1 MNFDQ
6 TLQRHGR
13 GIELSKNIKILVTF
27 DLHSRSRD
35 PRWPP
40 NTFFKVKFGP
50 KTTHNSAN
58 FWSNSIIFV
67 LFCCWR
73 PVLHFGWKS
82 NTNNGSMCLLAPE
95 KRPSYTTLHY
105 YGKLHCRHFQ
115 LRIMGKLIQTV
126 TVPPLISLQWHTNAF
141 RKVLLRAAHSVI
153 VKWAYFL
160 RASLIRPTPKPMVF
174 YGVVHTPYDWKGLI
188 MRMTCTPF
196 FTNLKC
202 DLWWSIWW

>member
-1 MNFDQ
+1 MSWIYIKKYSMNFDQ

-40 NTFFKVKFGP
+40 NTFSKVKFGP

-58 FWSNSIIFV
+58 FLSNSKIFV

-95 KRPSYTTLHY
+95 KRPSYTTFTTMENCIVAIFNWEWWENWS
-105 YGKLHCRHFQ
+105 KLSQCHPWYLCND
-115 LRIMGKLIQTV
+115 I
-126 TVPPLISLQWHTNAF
+126 
-141 RKVLLRAAHSVI
+141 
-153 VKWAYFL
+153 
-160 RASLIRPTPKPMVF
+160 
-174 YGVVHTPYDWKGLI
+174 
-188 MRMTCTPF
+188 
-196 FTNLKC
+196 
-202 DLWWSIWW
+202 

>member
-73 PVLHFGWKS
+73 PVLHFG
-82 NTNNGSMCLLAPE
+82 
-95 KRPSYTTLHY
+95 
-105 YGKLHCRHFQ
+105 
-115 LRIMGKLIQTV
+115 
-126 TVPPLISLQWHTNAF
+126 
-141 RKVLLRAAHSVI
+141 
-153 VKWAYFL
+153 
-160 RASLIRPTPKPMVF
+160 
-174 YGVVHTPYDWKGLI
+174 
-188 MRMTCTPF
+188 
-196 FTNLKC
+196 
-202 DLWWSIWW
+202 

>member
-1 MNFDQ
+1 MSWIYIKKYSMNFDQ

-50 KTTHNSAN
+50 KTTHNSVN

-73 PVLHFGWKS
+73 PVLHCGWKS
-82 NTNNGSMCLLAPE
+82 NTNNGSICLLAPE

-105 YGKLHCRHFQ
+105 YGKLHCWLISRHFQ
-115 LRIMGKLIQTV
+115 LRMMGKLIQTV
-126 TVPPLISLQWHTNAF
+126 TVPPLISLQWHINAF
-141 RKVLLRAAHSVI
+141 RKVLLRAPHSVI
-153 VKWAYFL
+153 VK
-160 RASLIRPTPKPMVF
+160 
-174 YGVVHTPYDWKGLI
+174 
-188 MRMTCTPF
+188 
-196 FTNLKC
+196 
-202 DLWWSIWW
+202 

>member
-1 MNFDQ
+1 MSWIYIKKYSMNFDQ

-40 NTFFKVKFGP
+40 NTLFKVKFGP

-73 PVLHFGWKS
+73 PVLYFGWKS

-115 LRIMGKLIQTV
+115 LRMMRKLIQTV
-126 TVPPLISLQWHTNAF
+126 TVPPLISLQWHINAF

-153 VKWAYFL
+153 VK
-160 RASLIRPTPKPMVF
+160 
-174 YGVVHTPYDWKGLI
+174 
-188 MRMTCTPF
+188 
-196 FTNLKC
+196 
-202 DLWWSIWW
+202 

>member
-1 MNFDQ
+1 MSWIYIKKYSMNFDQ

-50 KTTHNSAN
+50 KNTHNSAN

-67 LFCCWR
+67 LLLETSSPLWMEKQYQQWFH
-73 PVLHFGWKS
+73 VSFGS
-82 NTNNGSMCLLAPE
+82 RE
-95 KRPSYTTLHY
+95 TTLLY
-105 YGKLHCRHFQ
+105 CSSLLWKIALLTGSRHFQ
-115 LRIMGKLIQTV
+115 LRMMGKLIQTV
-126 TVPPLISLQWHTNAF
+126 TELPLISLQCHINAF

-153 VKWAYFL
+153 VK
-160 RASLIRPTPKPMVF
+160 
-174 YGVVHTPYDWKGLI
+174 
-188 MRMTCTPF
+188 
-196 FTNLKC
+196 
-202 DLWWSIWW
+202 

>member
-1 MNFDQ
+1 MSWINIIKYSMNFDQ

-40 NTFFKVKFGP
+40 NTFVKVKFGP

-95 KRPSYTTLHY
+95 KRPSYITLHY

-115 LRIMGKLIQTV
+115 LRMMGKLIQTV
-126 TVPPLISLQWHTNAF
+126 TVPPLISLQWHINAF

-153 VKWAYFL
+153 VK
-160 RASLIRPTPKPMVF
+160 
-174 YGVVHTPYDWKGLI
+174 
-188 MRMTCTPF
+188 
-196 FTNLKC
+196 
-202 DLWWSIWW
+202 

>member
-1 MNFDQ
+1 MSWIYIKNYSMNFDQ

-58 FWSNSIIFV
+58 LWSNSIIFV

-82 NTNNGSMCLLAPE
+82 NTNNSSMCLLAPE

-105 YGKLHCRHFQ
+105 YGKLHCWLEVAIFNWERWENWS
-115 LRIMGKLIQTV
+115 KLSQCH
-126 TVPPLISLQWHTNAF
+126 PWYLCND
-141 RKVLLRAAHSVI
+141 
-153 VKWAYFL
+153 
-160 RASLIRPTPKPMVF
+160 M
-174 YGVVHTPYDWKGLI
+174 
-188 MRMTCTPF
+188 
-196 FTNLKC
+196 
-202 DLWWSIWW
+202 